1 MQNWIFRLLCC
12 LAVNAFNELFQVC
25 CWLPPFLVRHD
36 FHVDIDQ
43 MPSPMTLAELHDLQN
58 NIIPFDLEYYLII
71 YFFLDKIMT

>member
-1 MQNWIFRLLCC
+1 MQNLIFRLLCC

-25 CWLPPFLVRHD
+25 GWLPPFSVCHH
-36 FHVDIDQ
+36 FHVDIDL
-43 MPSPMTLAELHDLQN
+43 MSSPMTLAVLHDLQN